1 MFGERLKQARKLAG
15 LTQEELG
22 KRVSVEKMT
31 ISKYES
37 GKIHPS
43 SGTLISLSRA
53 LDVDIDYFFRETS
66 VVLRSTPRFRL
77 ADPKEKLPK
86 KEEKQIIA
94 KTQELLEKYVEI
106 MEIMDIS
113 DEMADYSD
121 LKWDIKKFHEDIEA
135 LAFEVRKAWNL
146 GQDPIDNL
154 MSTAEDNGFK
164 IMLVDG
170 PDNLEAATFPEESVG
185 PVIVLRKNAPKERQ
199 RFSLAHELG
208 HYFVNH
214 GRFNAEMAANRFA
227 AALLAPKEMLMK
239 DTGVHRT
246 DFTKE
251 ELLLLREKYGMSISA
266 LLVRMES
273 LKIIDEK
280 TKKKLMKADREKRW
294 SVRPNGEAY
303 LYTEEPKRMELLVRR
318 AVSEGI
324 ISASKGREL
333 LGEKI
338 SFTSLSG
345 EAA

>member
-1 MFGERLKQARKLAG
+1 MFGERLKQARKLAR
-15 LTQEELG
+15 LTQEQLG
-22 KRVSVEKMT
+22 ERVSVEKMT
-31 ISKYES
+31 ISKYEA
-37 GKIHPS
+37 GKISPS
-43 SGTLISLSRA
+43 SSTLISLSRV

-66 VVLRSTPRFRL
+66 VVLASTPQFRL

-94 KTQELLEKYVEI
+94 RTQELLEKYLEI
-106 MEIMDIS
+106 MAIMDIPS
-113 DEMADYSD
+113 VEVDYAH
-121 LKWDIKKFHEDIEA
+121 LKWDVNFFHEDIEA
-135 LAFEVRKAWNL
+135 LTFEVRKEWEL
-146 GQDPIDNL
+146 GLDPIDNL

-170 PDNLEAATFPEESVG
+170 PDNFEAVTFPNESIG

-208 HYFVNH
+208 HYFVNR
-214 GRFNAEMAANRFA
+214 GWCNAEAAANRFA
-227 AALLAPKEMLMK
+227 AALLAPKQMLMK

-251 ELLLLREKYGMSISA
+251 ELLLLREKYGMSVFA

-273 LKIIDEK
+273 LNIIDEK

-294 SVRPNGEAY
+294 SVRSNGEAY
-303 LYTEEPKRMELLVRR
+303 LHTEEPKRMELLVRR

-324 ISASKGREL
+324 ISTSKGREL
-333 LGEKI
+333 LGEQI

>member
-15 LTQEELG
+15 LTQEQLG
-22 KRVSVEKMT
+22 EMVSVEKMT
-31 ISKYES
+31 ISKYEA
-37 GKIHPS
+37 GKISPS
-43 SGTLISLSRA
+43 SGMLISLSRA

-66 VVLRSTPRFRL
+66 VVLTSTPRFRL
-77 ADPKEKLPK
+77 ADPKKNLPK
-86 KEEKQIIA
+86 KEEKQIKA
-94 KTQELLEKYVEI
+94 RTQELLEKYMEI
-106 MEIMDIS
+106 MEIMDIP
-113 DEMADYSD
+113 DEKVDYSG
-121 LKWDIKKFHEDIEA
+121 LKWDVKDFHEDIEA
-135 LAFEVRKAWNL
+135 LAFEVRKKWNL
-146 GQDPIDNL
+146 GLDPIDNL

-170 PDNLEAATFPEESVG
+170 PDNFEAATFPEESVG
-185 PVIVLRKNAPKERQ
+185 PVIVLSKTAPKERQ

-208 HYFVNH
+208 HYFVNR
-214 GRFNAEMAANRFA
+214 GWCDAEMAANRFA

-239 DTGVHRT
+239 DTGNYRT

-251 ELLLLREKYGMSISA
+251 ELLLLREKYGMSVFA

-280 TKKKLMKADREKRW
+280 TKKKLQKADREKRW
-294 SVRPNGEAY
+294 SVRSNGGAY
-303 LYTEEPKRMELLVRR
+303 VSKEEPKRMELLVRR

>member
-31 ISKYES
+31 ISKYEA

-53 LDVDIDYFFRETS
+53 LNVDIDYFFRETS

-86 KEEKQIIA
+86 KEEKQIKA
-94 KTQELLEKYVEI
+94 RTQELLEKYVEI

-113 DEMADYSD
+113 DEMTDYSN
-121 LKWDIKKFHEDIEA
+121 LKWDIKDFHADIEA
-135 LAFEVRKAWNL
+135 LALEVRKKWSL
-146 GQDPIDNL
+146 GLDPIDNL

-185 PVIVLRKNAPKERQ
+185 PVIVLRGDAPKERQ
-199 RFSLAHELG
+199 RFTLAHELG
-208 HYFVNH
+208 HFFVND
-214 GRFNAEMAANRFA
+214 GWCNAEAAANRFA

-239 DTGVHRT
+239 DTGDHRT

-251 ELLLLREKYGMSISA
+251 ELLLLRDKYGMSIPA

-280 TKKKLMKADREKRW
+280 MKKKLMKADREKRW
-294 SVRPNGEAY
+294 SVRPNGEAF
-303 LYTEEPKRMELLVRR
+303 LHTEKPKRMELLVRR